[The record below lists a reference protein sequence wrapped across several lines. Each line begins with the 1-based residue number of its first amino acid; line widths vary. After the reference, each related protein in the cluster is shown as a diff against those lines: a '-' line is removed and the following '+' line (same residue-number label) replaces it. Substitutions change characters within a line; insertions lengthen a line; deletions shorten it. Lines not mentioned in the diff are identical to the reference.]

1 MLRLF
6 SLFTGIGA
14 FEKALE
20 RLKIPYELVGF
31 SEIDRFAVKSYCAIH
46 NVSEDKNYGDVSKI
60 DISKLPDFDIMT
72 WGFPCQDISIAGK
85 MQGIKEGKTRS
96 GLYYEGYRILKEKLP
111 KYSIIENVKN
121 LTSKRFKQQFDAI
134 LNDLSDLGYTNYW
147 QVLNA
152 KDYGIPQNRERV
164 FIVSIREDNVKSNFC
179 FPPKVPLMWKLKDFL
194 EDKVEE
200 KYYLT
205 EKGIGRLIKKNN
217 KLIKESKNPN
227 VSACII
233 AGYHKMDGRNSQY
246 ISVPTDIQ
254 RIGGLYDTEKQT
266 RQAGS
271 IYNINGVSPTLTT
284 MDGGNKQPFVLVKE
298 GTKKGYA
305 KAQVGDSINISYPK
319 SLTKRGRVG
328 KEVSQTILTSPSMAT
343 LEKIDKPINILHN
356 KISIQDRVYDTDGI
370 ATSIVASNFRG
381 NIAEKRM
388 FNPYNNKEITDIAPT
403 QTTSCGSTTSS
414 AAILI
419 SEDGTQCMRI
429 RKLSPLECWRLMGFD
444 DEDFYKAQSAGVS
457 DTQLYRQAG
466 NSIVVNVL
474 EFILQELLDEEI
486 SENEDDLQKCA

>member
-1 MLRLF
+1 
-6 SLFTGIGA
+6 
-14 FEKALE
+14 
-20 RLKIPYELVGF
+20 
-31 SEIDRFAVKSYCAIH
+31 
-46 NVSEDKNYGDVSKI
+46 
-60 DISKLPDFDIMT
+60 
-72 WGFPCQDISIAGK
+72 
-85 MQGIKEGKTRS
+85 MQGIKEGQTRS

-121 LTSKRFKQQFDAI
+121 LTSKRFKTQFDAI
-134 LNDLSDLGYTNYW
+134 LKDLSDLGYTNYW

-164 FIVSIREDNVKSNFC
+164 FIVSIRNDIAKSNFC
-179 FPPKVPLMWKLKDFL
+179 FPQKVPLLWKLKDFL
-194 EDKVEE
+194 EDKVDE

-217 KLIKESKNPN
+217 KLIRESKNPN

-254 RIGGLYDTEKQT
+254 RIGGLYDTEKKT

-271 IYNINGVSPTLTT
+271 IYNINGISPTLTT
-284 MDGGNKQPFVLVKE
+284 M
-298 GTKKGYA
+298 GYVE
-305 KAQVGDSINISYPK
+305 AQVGDSINISYPK

-474 EFILQELLDEEI
+474 EFILQELLSEEI
-486 SENEDDLQKCA
+486 LQKCA